1 MTVDLC
7 SAIAGK
13 INGFGMLARMAVAS
27 LAVDISRA
35 VYPLSALLNLTSWRS
50 LPRIY

>member
-7 SAIAGK
+7 SVIAGK
-13 INGFGMLARMAVAS
+13 IKGFGMLARMAVAS

-35 VYPLSALLNLTSWRS
+35 VDPSNALLNFTSWRT